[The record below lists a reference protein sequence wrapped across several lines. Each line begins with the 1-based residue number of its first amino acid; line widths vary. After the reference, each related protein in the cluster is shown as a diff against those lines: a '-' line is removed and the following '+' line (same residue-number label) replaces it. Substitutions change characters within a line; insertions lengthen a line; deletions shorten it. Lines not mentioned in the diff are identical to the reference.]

1 MGKFKNIVF
10 DFDSTLVKI
19 EGLDEIARCQGKLAD
34 IEQITNAGM
43 DGALPFSKSLRT
55 RFDQLAPNIK
65 DIDFLIDAYERA
77 LVPGAAEVIA
87 KFQENGANI
96 FISTGGIKAA
106 VLPVAK
112 DLGIKQEHVFA
123 VCTNLDMYG
132 NLKLKN
138 SCLMTR
144 DGGKAQVVAMIQRLG
159 PTVMIGDGMT
169 DFEAGKYADKFIG
182 FGGIVERESVKS
194 LSDTYI
200 TEGALYKLLE
210 LC

>member
-112 DLGIKQEHVFA
+112 DLGIKQ
-123 VCTNLDMYG
+123 
-132 NLKLKN
+132 
-138 SCLMTR
+138 
-144 DGGKAQVVAMIQRLG
+144 
-159 PTVMIGDGMT
+159 
-169 DFEAGKYADKFIG
+169 
-182 FGGIVERESVKS
+182 
-194 LSDTYI
+194 
-200 TEGALYKLLE
+200 
-210 LC
+210 